1 MSRCFLSSSSRAYLY
16 ALFRIFAS
24 LLILNAVASAQEV
37 FEYPYG
43 PYNRGAMDPQLT
55 GWPLSKEERSYVLL
69 AEFER
74 RPGREANQH
83 LPQLWPRIPSAGFW
97 GGSSW
102 LDTHVK
108 LVNFVQAN
116 RGPCDVLLVGDSI
129 TQQWGSPLDQGLLN
143 EAWKKHFAS
152 LRTINIGIGGD
163 KIQNVLWRIDHGG
176 VEGIE
181 PRTIVLMIGNNNM
194 FFAPE
199 TGVEAVARGI
209 EVVLANLRKK
219 FDVAHVVVV
228 KILPAHAPGNP
239 FYDNIKK
246 TNASL
251 DSLRLDD
258 DAKVHVLDLTADF
271 LHPDGTLKSELFS
284 QDNIH
289 LSLAGYAVYAEKLK
303 PLLDKF
309 VGTKGLGPD
318 IVLPR

>member
-1 MSRCFLSSSSRAYLY
+1 MSLFYLSPCACLHAFLLG
-16 ALFRIFAS
+16 FAS
-24 LLILNAVASAQEV
+24 LILPNPNALAQEV

-43 PYNRGAMDPQLT
+43 PYNQRAMDPQPT
-55 GWPLSKEERSYVLL
+55 GWPLSKAERDYVLL
-69 AEFER
+69 PEYER

-83 LPQLWPRIPSAGFW
+83 LPQLWPLVPSAGSW
-97 GGSSW
+97 GGTSW
-102 LDTHVK
+102 LDTHAK
-108 LVNFVQAN
+108 LVTFVQAN

-143 EAWKKHFAS
+143 EAWKKHFAN

-176 VEGIE
+176 VEGID

-199 TGVEAVARGI
+199 TGVDTVAKGI
-209 EVVLANLRKK
+209 QVCLANLRKK
-219 FDVAHVVVV
+219 FDGAHIIVV

-246 TNASL
+246 TNVSL
-251 DSLRLDD
+251 DSLRLDED
-258 DAKVHVLDLTADF
+258 PMVHLLDLTADF
-271 LHPDGTLKSELFS
+271 LQPDGTLKKELFS
-284 QDNIH
+284 SDSIH

-303 PLLDKF
+303 PLLDKS
-309 VGTKGLGPD
+309 VGPKGLGQNM
-318 IVLPR
+318 VFPR

>member
-1 MSRCFLSSSSRAYLY
+1 MSPFLLSSSSRAYLH
-16 ALFRIFAS
+16 AFLCSFAF
-24 LLILNAVASAQEV
+24 LMIPNANASAQDV

-43 PYNRGAMDPQLT
+43 PYNRGAMEPQLT
-55 GWPLSKEERSYVLL
+55 GWPLSKEERGYVLL
-69 AEFER
+69 AEHER
-74 RPGREANQH
+74 RPGREGNKH
-83 LPQLWPRIPSAGFW
+83 LPQLWPLTPSAGFW
-97 GGSSW
+97 GETSW
-102 LDTHVK
+102 LDTHAK
-108 LVNFVQAN
+108 LANFVQAN

-129 TQQWGSPLDQGLLN
+129 TQQWGSPLDLGQLN

-152 LRTINIGIGGD
+152 FRTINIGIGGD
-163 KIQNVLWRIDHGG
+163 KIQNVMWRIDHGG

-199 TGVEAVARGI
+199 TGVEAVAKGI
-209 EVVLANLRKK
+209 QVCLANLRKK
-219 FDVAHVVVV
+219 FDVAHVIVV
-228 KILPAHAPGNP
+228 KILPAHAPRNP

-258 DAKVHVLDLTADF
+258 DPKVHLLDLTADF
-271 LHPDGTLKSELFS
+271 LQPDGTLKKELFS
-284 QDNIH
+284 SDSIH

-309 VGTKGLGPD
+309 VGPKGLGQD
-318 IVLPR
+318 LVFPR